1 MMLLTAPHILISKC
15 PRRGTAS
22 RCLRA
27 AGPAAIDR
35 MTDTASS
42 LSLQIEIAIPIVE
55 AAL

>member
-22 RCLRA
+22 CCLRTA
-27 AGPAAIDR
+27 RSAAIDC
-35 MTDTASS
+35 MTDTRSS